1 MPVSSTERRRQWLAH
16 QCAPLLAFLA
26 AHRAGRMTGKRRAT
40 LRRLRKALDP
50 PGLGTDS
57 FRHIL
62 RFFGLDEQR
71 EAVKLAARVVDAHDH
86 RTQGE
91 AARREARRT
100 ARAMALT
107 AYLRGG
113 GNGRRGGRKRTVAG
127 ATSEEVVVPESVR
140 EVRRVAASA
149 TRALKQG
156 SRATATTLATWQR
169 FTRQQRPDEVN
180 KALWRTAQVVV
191 AKALKRAAA

>member
-1 MPVSSTERRRQWLAH
+1 MNHLLGDVSQLAV
-16 QCAPLLAFLA
+16 
-26 AHRAGRMTGKRRAT
+26 
-40 LRRLRKALDP
+40 
-50 PGLGTDS
+50 
-57 FRHIL
+57 
-62 RFFGLDEQR
+62 E
-71 EAVKLAARVVDAHDH
+71 
-86 RTQGE
+86 
-91 AARREARRT
+91 
-100 ARAMALT
+100 
-107 AYLRGG
+107 GG

-180 KALWRTAQVVV
+180 KALWYTASQD
-191 AKALKRAAA
+191 AAQFLACSKC